1 MVKDNYHHG
10 NLRQALIDAGIKII
24 NESGEEALSL
34 RKVAAACGV
43 SHAAPYAHFPDKDSL
58 LAAMKDTVTAR
69 FTAELEAG
77 INDPSVKTTEDA
89 IVEMG
94 RKYVLFF
101 RENPDYF
108 SFLFNKQGIMVHTD
122 MTEENPEDYMP
133 FLVLRR
139 LYLKYLE
146 ENGIDKSAKEQE
158 IEILQTWAVVHGLAA
173 IACMENVNVTI
184 PWEKIAAKAIL
195 SNGKKYVHC

>member
-43 SHAAPYAHFPDKDSL
+43 SHAAPYAHFSDKDSL

-69 FTAELEAG
+69 FTAELEEG

-101 RENPDYF
+101 RKNPDYF
-108 SFLFNKQGIMVHTD
+108 SFLFHKQGIMVHTD

-173 IACMENVNVTI
+173 IACMENVNVTVE
-184 PWEKIAAKAIL
+184 WEEIASKAIL
-195 SNGKKYVHC
+195 GSRDM